1 MDWRDVARSQAGVIT
16 RDQLADCALPL
27 GAIRRLVAQHDLVA
41 LLPGVYTARP
51 VPDSFQQR
59 AWAAAL
65 WSGGA
70 ISHRSAAPFWRVP
83 VERSARIHV
92 TVDADLRRTAPGLV
106 LHRIACPG
114 RSTTIDGLPVT
125 TRQTTVLDLLRTE
138 SRGAARTLLDRAL
151 QQRWIAPDDLRRELL
166 DHPGRTGNKQLRA
179 LIGDIEPGADAESE
193 RILHR
198 RLRAAKIGGW
208 QAQYR
213 VRLTSS
219 VVYLD
224 LAFPEH
230 RVAIE
235 VDGRRYHDARSE
247 AFESDR
253 RKQNELQLRG
263 WLVLRF
269 TWAALRDDPDG
280 VIAMIVATLGERS
293 RQSGAL

>member
-1 MDWRDVARSQAGVIT
+1 VA
-16 RDQLADCALPL
+16 
-27 GAIRRLVAQHDLVA
+27 
-41 LLPGVYTARP
+41 
-51 VPDSFQQR
+51 
-59 AWAAAL
+59 
-65 WSGGA
+65 
-70 ISHRSAAPFWRVP
+70 
-83 VERSARIHV
+83 
-92 TVDADLRRTAPGLV
+92 VDPDLRRTAPGLV
-106 LHRIACPG
+106 LHRIARPG
-114 RSTTIDGLPVT
+114 RSATIDGLPVT
-125 TRQTTVLDLLRTE
+125 TRKTTVRDLLRTE
-138 SRGAARTLLDRAL
+138 SRSVARSLLDRAV
-151 QQRWIAPDDLRRELL
+151 QQRRLEPDDLRRAVL
-166 DHPGRTGNKQLRA
+166 DQPGRAGNTQLRS

-193 RILHR
+193 RRLHR

-213 VRLTSS
+213 VRLTSG

-280 VIAMIVATLGERS
+280 VVAMIVATLAERS
-293 RQSGAL
+293 RHFGAL